1 MPSPARRIAAEVLLR
16 VEQGGAFAN
25 LALDGALRAAGVLEP
40 REAALATEL
49 TYGTLRWQP
58 ELDRAIAAHS
68 DRPPHELDFPVRNAL
83 RLGAFELL
91 HHPRVPARAAVN
103 EAVELVKESKSA
115 KAAGF
120 VNAILRRIA
129 ETRAPPAPPPL
140 ETDRE
145 GHVAAVTAHPRW
157 LVERWVRW
165 LGFEETFALCRA
177 NQEQAPAVVRVV
189 RHKGSIEAARAALL
203 TAGVESV
210 PGRYSPQALVLAAG
224 APPSMGLEG
233 HDAGLFQAQDEAAQL
248 VSLYAAPAEGMR
260 VLDACAAPGGKA
272 CHLGELVGPGGS
284 VLAIDL
290 HARKAQ
296 LIADAARR
304 LGLDN
309 VRALAADAT
318 LPIPGEA
325 DGSFDLVLVDAPCSG
340 LGTIRRHPEVKL
352 RRTPD
357 DVDRLAALQQKILG
371 QLTRAVRRGG
381 LLVYAVCTLIP
392 EECDEQVTRFLAA
405 NPGWRE
411 DPPPW
416 SLYQGLRDC
425 VDPAGRL
432 RTLPNRTGTD
442 GFFAVRLRKEP

>member
-157 LVERWVRW
+157 LVERWSSW
-165 LGFEETFALCRA
+165 LGMDETEKLCAA
-177 NQEQAPAVVRVV
+177 NQLQAPGVVRVNRTRGTV
-189 RHKGSIEAARAALL
+189 AQAKEALRAA
-203 TAGVESV
+203 GVRSEE
-210 PGRYSPQALVLAAG
+210 R
-224 APPSMGLEG
+224 
-233 HDAGLFQAQDEAAQL
+233 
-248 VSLYAAPAEGMR
+248 R
-260 VLDACAAPGGKA
+260 VGK
-272 CHLGELVGPGGS
+272 
-284 VLAIDL
+284 
-290 HARKAQ
+290 
-296 LIADAARR
+296 
-304 LGLDN
+304 
-309 VRALAADAT
+309 
-318 LPIPGEA
+318 
-325 DGSFDLVLVDAPCSG
+325 
-340 LGTIRRHPEVKL
+340 
-352 RRTPD
+352 
-357 DVDRLAALQQKILG
+357 
-371 QLTRAVRRGG
+371 
-381 LLVYAVCTLIP
+381 
-392 EECDEQVTRFLAA
+392 EC
-405 NPGWRE
+405 
-411 DPPPW
+411 
-416 SLYQGLRDC
+416 
-425 VDPAGRL
+425 
-432 RTLPNRTGTD
+432 
-442 GFFAVRLRKEP
+442 